1 MKPSVCLFTS
11 LLVLTFTATTAQ
23 DLLRLS
29 LRAKGVTAITTSH
42 DNKYLALAQGKD
54 LVIYSAGTDTKIKE
68 FSGTYSGQ
76 NQKFNYGHSKPI
88 LDLKFNNKTDLLATA
103 SADKTIKLWKMPSG
117 ELLTTLEGHTDAVVA
132 LRFAEDD
139 KVLVSA
145 SEDMTIRKWDLA
157 TLKEVFSKKE
167 HTKPLRGLDV
177 SADGKWIASG
187 GGDQQVVIYNT
198 QDGAVVK
205 KIPAHKDW
213 VRTLAFSPDSKM
225 LASGGDD
232 RAIRLWSTESW
243 AKEREFQQ
251 RGWIYDLQFSGD
263 GKYIAVGL
271 EKNAIEFYDVKTGLI
286 SLKLS
291 TPTPVLKIN
300 VAPDGKSVTTVEEF
314 STDVHTW
321 DIANLN
327 ISPVFNYKDSK
338 DKAPPQIFVSNP
350 PNLQNNR
357 VTVYKDILDL
367 RGSVVDESGVRQ
379 LKVNGVQ
386 TPIKENGNFLIN
398 LPLAMGDNSVS
409 IEVTDINDNIALK
422 KFVIAR
428 KNLTGEEYNPA
439 NAKNYLMV
447 IGINNYQ
454 YWPKLNNAVRDAS
467 DVAST
472 LLSKYNFEFDNIV
485 MLKEEQ
491 ATRSNIYNSMRGL
504 IEKIGPQDNLLIYYS
519 GHGYFDQL
527 LNEGYWVPVE
537 AHTNSNG
544 DYISNTEILKIINN
558 INSQHTFLVADACF
572 SGSLFAET
580 TRGYSDNVEKFK
592 SRWGL
597 VSGRLEVVSDG
608 ALGDNSPFA
617 KNFISYLKEN
627 QKSKFA
633 VSELIQHVKIK
644 VAEASTQTP
653 LGNPLKN
660 AGDEGGEFIFYK
672 KN

>member
-1 MKPSVCLFTS
+1 MKPSVKLITV
-11 LLVLTFTATTAQ
+11 LMVLTYTATTSQ

-29 LRAKGVTAITTSH
+29 LRTKGVTAITTSG
-42 DNKYLALAQGKD
+42 DNKYMALAQGKD

-68 FSGTYSGQ
+68 FSGTFSGQ
-76 NQKFNYGHSKPI
+76 NQKFNYGHTRDI
-88 LDLKFNNKTDLLATA
+88 LDIRFNNKADLLATA
-103 SADKTIKLWKMPSG
+103 SADRTIKLWKMPSG
-117 ELLTTLEGHTDAVVA
+117 ELLSTFQGHTEAVVA

-139 KVLVSA
+139 QYLISA

-167 HTKPLRGLDV
+167 HTKSIRGLDV
-177 SADGKWIASG
+177 SADGKYIASG
-187 GGDQQVVIYNT
+187 GGDQQVVIYKLE
-198 QDGAVVK
+198 DGAVVK

-213 VRTLAFSPDSKM
+213 VRTLAFSPDSKI

-232 RAIRLWSTESW
+232 KTVRLWNTETW
-243 AKEREFQQ
+243 LKEKEFQE

-263 GKYIAVGL
+263 GKYIAIAL

-300 VAPDGKSVTTVEEF
+300 VSPDGKSVSTLEEF
-314 STDVHTW
+314 STEVHTW
-321 DIANLN
+321 DISNLN
-327 ISPVFNYKDSK
+327 ISPVFHFKDAK
-338 DKAPPQIFVSNP
+338 DKAPPQIFVANP
-350 PNLQNNR
+350 ANLQNNR
-357 VTVYKDILDL
+357 VTIYKDIIDL

-386 TPIKENGNFLIN
+386 TPLKENGNFLIN
-398 LPLAMGDNSVS
+398 LPLAMGDNPVN
-409 IEVTDINDNIALK
+409 IEVTDVNDNIALK
-422 KFVIAR
+422 KFVISR
-428 KNLTGEEYNPA
+428 KNMTGQEYNPA
-439 NAKNYLMV
+439 NAKNYLMI
-447 IGINNYQ
+447 IGINNYH
-454 YWPKLNNAVRDAS
+454 YWPKLNNAVKDAS

-485 MLKEEQ
+485 VLKDEQ

-504 IEKIGPQDNLLIYYS
+504 IEKVGPQDNLLIYYS

-537 AHTNSNG
+537 SHVNSNG

-580 TRGYSDNVEKFK
+580 TRGYSENVEKFK

-617 KNFISYLKEN
+617 KNFISFLKEN
-627 QKSKFA
+627 TKQKFA
-633 VSELIQHVKIK
+633 ASELIQYVKIK
-644 VAEASTQTP
+644 VAEASNQTP